1 MTIPGTFLDDSSDPI
16 MIVAGLRTPMSK
28 SFGPMAKLSADE
40 LGRLVV
46 DGVLTQT
53 GVRADQVDE
62 VVFGNV
68 ASPADASNVARV
80 IALRAGIPHDRIA
93 HTVNRNCASG
103 MEAVTTAW
111 QILRDGRAK
120 VVVAGGTESMSNA
133 PLLWSRSAQQW
144 FIELSRTKSLVQR
157 LKHFTTFRP
166 RFLKPVSALQVGL
179 TDPTCGLN
187 MGQTAENLAR
197 EFCVTRDEQDRFA
210 LASHR
215 KALAAWDR
223 CDLKGEV
230 LPLTGNSSLAAGS
243 SRAAGGQTHAGLIDR
258 DNGPRAGQ
266 TIEALAKL
274 KPIFEPHGGTVT
286 VGNSCPITDGAAAL
300 LLMPASHAK
309 SLGLE
314 PLGKLRAYS
323 IAGCDQRRMG
333 LGPVFAIHKL
343 LAATGRVMSDFEL
356 LEINEAFAAQVL
368 ACEKALASDEFCRRE
383 LGRDR
388 AIGQLDESRLNV
400 NGGAI
405 ALGHPVG
412 MSGARL
418 ILTLLRALRKR
429 GGHHGLA
436 TLCVGGGQ
444 GQAVWVEA

>member
-1 MTIPGTFLDDSSDPI
+1 MRTIGTCVDTSPDPI
-16 MIVAGLRTPMSK
+16 VVVGGLRTPMAK
-28 SFGPMAKLSADE
+28 AFGPLANVPADE

-46 DGVLTQT
+46 DGVLRQT
-53 GVRADQVDE
+53 GLRPDQIDE

-80 IALRAGIPHDRIA
+80 IALRSGIPHDRAA

-111 QILRDGRAK
+111 QIINDGRAD
-120 VVVAGGTESMSNA
+120 VVVAGGTESMSNV
-133 PLLWSRSAQQW
+133 PLLWNHDAQQW
-144 FIELSRTKSLVQR
+144 FVELARARTAMQR
-157 LKHFTTFRP
+157 LRHFARFRP
-166 RFLKPVSALQVGL
+166 HFLKPVIALQVGL
-179 TDPTCGLN
+179 TDPTCGFN

-197 EFCVTRDEQDRFA
+197 EFGITREEQDRFA
-210 LASHR
+210 LASHQ
-215 KALAAWDR
+215 KALAAWER

-230 LPLTGNSSLAAGS
+230 LPLTAE
-243 SRAAGGQTHAGLIDR
+243 QTKSVALDR

-266 TIEALAKL
+266 SLEALAKL
-274 KPIFEPHGGTVT
+274 KPVFQPSGGTVT

-300 LLMPASHAK
+300 VLMRLRRAQ

-314 PLGKLRAYS
+314 PLGALRAYS
-323 IAGCDQRRMG
+323 IAGCDPRRMG
-333 LGPVFAIHKL
+333 LGPVFAIDRL
-343 LAATGRVMSDFEL
+343 LTATGRELADFDL
-356 LEINEAFAAQVL
+356 IEINEAFAAQVL

-388 AIGQLDESRLNV
+388 SIGQFAENRLNV
-400 NGGAI
+400 HGGAI

-418 ILTLLRALRKR
+418 MLTLLRALKKR
-429 GGHHGLA
+429 GGHQGLA

-444 GQAVWVEA
+444 GQAVWVET

>member
-1 MTIPGTFLDDSSDPI
+1 MSTTGTIVDDAADPI
-16 MIVAGLRTPMSK
+16 VVVAGLRTPMVK
-28 SFGPMAKLSADE
+28 SFGPLARLPADE

-46 DGVLTQT
+46 SGVLKQT
-53 GVRADQVDE
+53 GIRPDQVDE

-80 IALRAGIPHDRIA
+80 IALRSGIPHDRMA

-111 QILRDGRAK
+111 QILRDGRANI
-120 VVVAGGTESMSNA
+120 VVAGGTESMSNV
-133 PLLWSRSAQQW
+133 PFLWRSDAQQW
-144 FIELSRTKSLVQR
+144 FVELSHAKTAIQR
-157 LKHFTTFRP
+157 LRHFARFRL
-166 RFLKPVSALQVGL
+166 RFLKPVIALQVGL
-179 TDPTCGLN
+179 TDPTCGSN

-197 EFCVTRDEQDRFA
+197 EFGISREEQDRFA
-210 LASHR
+210 LASHQ
-215 KALAAWDR
+215 KALAAWER
-223 CDLKGEV
+223 CDLKAEV
-230 LPLTGNSSLAAGS
+230 LPLTAE
-243 SRAAGGQTHAGLIDR
+243 QTKSVAIDK

-266 TIEALAKL
+266 SLESLAKL
-274 KPIFEPHGGTVT
+274 KPVFQSTGGTVT

-300 LLMPASHAK
+300 VLMPLSRAK

-314 PLGKLRAYS
+314 PLGSLRGYS
-323 IAGCDQRRMG
+323 IAGCDPRRMG

-343 LAATGRVMSDFEL
+343 LAATGRSLSDFDL
-356 LEINEAFAAQVL
+356 FEINEAFAAQVL
-368 ACEKALASDEFCRRE
+368 ACEKALASDEFCQRE
-383 LGRDR
+383 LGRDG

-444 GQAVWVEA
+444 GQAVWVEV

>member
-1 MTIPGTFLDDSSDPI
+1 MHIPGTFQDDSSDPI
-16 MIVAGLRTPMSK
+16 VIVAGIRTPMAR
-28 SFGPMAKLSADE
+28 SFGPMANLCADE

-46 DGVLTQT
+46 DGVLKQT

-80 IALRAGIPHDRIA
+80 IVLRAGIPHDRIA

-144 FIELSRTKSLVQR
+144 FLELSRTKSLVQR
-157 LKHFTTFRP
+157 LTQFTKFRP
-166 RFLKPVSALQVGL
+166 RFLKPIPALQVGL

-197 EFCVTRDEQDRFA
+197 EFGITREEQDRFA
-210 LASHR
+210 LASHQ
-215 KALAAWDR
+215 KALAAWER

-230 LPLTGNSSLAAGS
+230 LPLTAEHTQAGP
-243 SRAAGGQTHAGLIDR
+243 LDK

-266 TIEALAKL
+266 TIEALARL
-274 KPIFEPHGGTVT
+274 KPIFESHGGTVT

-314 PLGKLRAYS
+314 PLGILRAYS

-343 LAATGRVMSDFEL
+343 LAATGGGLGDFDL
-356 LEINEAFAAQVL
+356 VEINESFAAQVL
-368 ACEKALASDEFCRRE
+368 ACEKALASDDFCRRE

-444 GQAVWVEA
+444 GQAVWVDAV